1 MTNRGRV
8 KSRGGK
14 GEDAEERNFNSGKF
28 LVWAQEKH
36 FCDCPVIAA
45 GNFRLSY

>member
-14 GEDAEERNFNSGKF
+14 GEDAEERNRYPMISCLGARGTLLRLSRRKR
-28 LVWAQEKH
+28 K
-36 FCDCPVIAA
+36 PIAA
-45 GNFRLSY
+45 LRY